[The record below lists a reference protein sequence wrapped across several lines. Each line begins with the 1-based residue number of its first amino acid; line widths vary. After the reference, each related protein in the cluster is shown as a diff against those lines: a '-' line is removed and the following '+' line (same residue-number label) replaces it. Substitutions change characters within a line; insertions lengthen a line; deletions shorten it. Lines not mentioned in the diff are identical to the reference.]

1 MRSFLFLFLCIQ
13 QLIPSTAFTSTGRI
27 FGKSR
32 SIFLSGKVK
41 ADDSGIDVYISAITS
56 LTDDLEE
63 KDKLLTEAR
72 EEIKSLEKIL
82 EQKGDQGEQMN
93 EFYPIFSAQM
103 EEKCAEIEELKK
115 KLNEANRLVG
125 KMEAKDD
132 EIGQLEEVIKD
143 YEDQQSLSLQVID
156 AKDLEIKELNDQVV
170 KLDEDMKVMSKKHND
185 LITKYDEKKSLSL
198 QKIDAKSKEIEE
210 LNDVIKDYE
219 DQQSLSLQVVDA
231 KDLEIK
237 ELNDQVVKL
246 DEDMEVMNKKHN
258 DLITK
263 YDEKKSLSLQKI
275 DAKSKEIE
283 ELNDQIDDLG
293 KEMKS
298 MERQHYIEYG
308 TLKNEMQLEIETSKE
323 EIIKLQNRN
332 KELELENKKY
342 KEEEKQYKKVRP
354 LASHQKRILN
364 ETPRQTTWTPSDVI
378 KP

>member
-13 QLIPSTAFTSTGRI
+13 QLIPSTAFTSTGRV

-210 LNDVIKDYE
+210 LND
-219 DQQSLSLQVVDA
+219 
-231 KDLEIK
+231 
-237 ELNDQVVKL
+237 
-246 DEDMEVMNKKHN
+246 
-258 DLITK
+258 
-263 YDEKKSLSLQKI
+263 
-275 DAKSKEIE
+275 
-283 ELNDQIDDLG
+283 QIDDLG